1 MSVNLAA
8 SAAGGTAGARR
19 DSDQHDQNDD
29 DQCADTEQC
38 DDEGQVQKHAVVV
51 LSVVVVSCRPF
62 LGVDDGR
69 VHVDDEVDVAGAR
82 RITVVARRH
91 SQRNGLEHDVRQI
104 GARSHHAARTE
115 IHV

>member
-1 MSVNLAA
+1 MNLAA
-8 SAAGGTAGARR
+8 RAAGGTAGARR

-38 DDEGQVQKHAVVV
+38 DDEGQVQKPAVVV
-51 LSVVVVSCRPF
+51 LSVVVVSRLF

-82 RITVVARRH
+82 RIAVVARRH

-104 GARSHHAARTE
+104 GARTDHAARTE